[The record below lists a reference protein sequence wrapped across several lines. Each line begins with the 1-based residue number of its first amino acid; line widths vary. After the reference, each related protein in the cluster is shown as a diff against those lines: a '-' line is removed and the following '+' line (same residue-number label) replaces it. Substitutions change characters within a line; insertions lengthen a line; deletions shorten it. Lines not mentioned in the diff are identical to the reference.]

1 MRNREEI
8 LEYIMLAEGY
18 DENFDSI
25 VETAQ
30 QIEQEYEEELLK
42 GDVGYG
48 LLSDFINT
56 PFILEDCDIEKIAEI
71 NGVVIYKKLIES
83 CEKQPRTNLD
93 NIKIE
98 GRIGTWYEIDRLTR
112 NGETYVLFESEDFG
126 DEAEAVVIKYTDDR
140 TQDGEIPESYEICTT
155 YDNIETALEDEGIL

>member
-1 MRNREEI
+1 MRNRKEI

-48 LLSDFINT
+48 LLCDFINT
-56 PFILEDCDIEKIAEI
+56 PFILEDCDIEKIEEV
-71 NGVVIYKKLIES
+71 NGIVVYKKLKEV
-83 CEKQPRTNLD
+83 K
-93 NIKIE
+93 
-98 GRIGTWYEIDRLTR
+98 
-112 NGETYVLFESEDFG
+112 
-126 DEAEAVVIKYTDDR
+126 
-140 TQDGEIPESYEICTT
+140 
-155 YDNIETALEDEGIL
+155 